1 MGRVRVKICG
11 ITNVEDAMLAI
22 EAGAD
27 ALGFVFA
34 SSLRRITPEEARNI
48 IAHLPPMV
56 QKIGVFVDEN
66 PETINSIS
74 DFCSLD
80 WIQLHGSEP
89 ARVRELIN
97 RPVIKGLRIK
107 DESSL
112 QALETYNDY
121 FLLLDSY
128 HPEKSGGT
136 GIVSD
141 WDLVSRVA
149 RQRPIILAG
158 GLNAENISEAIG
170 RVKPYAVD
178 ASSGIESYPGKKDRS
193 LVKQFITR
201 AKEIEHVT

>member
-11 ITNVEDAMLAI
+11 ITNIEDAMLAI

-34 SSLRRITPEEARNI
+34 SGPRRITPEEARNI
-48 IAHLPPMV
+48 IAHLPPFV
-56 QKIGVFVDEN
+56 QKIGVFVDED
-66 PETINSIS
+66 PETVNSIS
-74 DFCSLD
+74 NFCSLD

-89 ARVRELIN
+89 AGVRELMN

-112 QALETYNDY
+112 QVLETYNDY

-128 HPEKSGGT
+128 HPEKPGGT

-141 WDLVSRVA
+141 WDLVSKVA

-158 GLNAENISEAIG
+158 GLNPENISEAIA

-178 ASSGIESYPGKKDRS
+178 ASSGIESYPGKKNHS
-193 LVKQFITR
+193 LVKQFIIR
-201 AKEIEHVT
+201 AKEIDYVT